1 MSVPD
6 ALPQDVVATPDGLWV
21 PGGDFCPAGVSAGFT
36 TRFGGVSSPPFDSW
50 NLGDHVGDE
59 PADVALNRQRLHQ
72 RLGARPVFLK
82 QVHGSGVIELQPD
95 TPDGAE
101 ADACWTSHPGLACT
115 VMVADCLPVL
125 LAADDGS
132 SVAAAHAGWR
142 GLAGQGGHGIL
153 EALCAAWPVARTPD
167 QRARLRAWLGPCI
180 GPQAFEVG
188 PEVRQAYV
196 ATDPAAAACF
206 TPGPQQGGKYL
217 ADLPALARRR
227 LEALG
232 ITRIGG
238 NDGSPPWCTVSQ
250 PSRFFSH
257 RRDSL
262 RLGGSG
268 RMAACIWRP

>member
-1 MSVPD
+1 MSESD
-6 ALPQDVVATPDGLWV
+6 ALPQGVVATPDGLWV
-21 PGGDFCPAGVSAGFT
+21 PGGDFCVEGGSAVFT
-36 TRFGGVSSPPFDSW
+36 TRCGGVSKAPFDSW
-50 NLGDHVGDE
+50 NLGDHVGDD

-72 RLGARPVFLK
+72 RLGARPVFLQ
-82 QVHGSGVIELQPD
+82 QVHGSGVVELRPD
-95 TPDGAE
+95 TPDGVE

-142 GLAGQGGHGIL
+142 GLAGLDGRGIL
-153 EALCAAWPVARTPD
+153 EALCAAWPAARTPA
-167 QRARLRAWLGPCI
+167 QRARVHAWLGPCI

-196 ATDPAAAACF
+196 ATDPAAQACF
-206 TPGPQQGGKYL
+206 LPVQNASGKYL

-227 LEALG
+227 LVALG
-232 ITRIGG
+232 ITRIAG
-238 NDGSPPWCTVSQ
+238 NDGGSPWCTVSQ

-268 RMAACIWRP
+268 RMAACVWRV